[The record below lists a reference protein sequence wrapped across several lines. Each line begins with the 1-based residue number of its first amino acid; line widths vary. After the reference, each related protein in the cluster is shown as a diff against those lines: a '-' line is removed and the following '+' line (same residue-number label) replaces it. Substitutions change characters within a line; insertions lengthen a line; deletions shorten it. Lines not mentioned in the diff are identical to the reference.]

1 MKVGGSVGFPAKAK
15 RASGCPS
22 LLEWLSA
29 TTENGSDWQIAIGDW
44 KNSGDVGVAISH
56 DGKRQPRQ
64 KNGSDD
70 GKGGEWRMANGE

>member
-29 TTENGSDWQIAIGDW
+29 MTENGSDWQIATGDW

-56 DGKRQPRQ
+56 DGK
-64 KNGSDD
+64 NGSDD